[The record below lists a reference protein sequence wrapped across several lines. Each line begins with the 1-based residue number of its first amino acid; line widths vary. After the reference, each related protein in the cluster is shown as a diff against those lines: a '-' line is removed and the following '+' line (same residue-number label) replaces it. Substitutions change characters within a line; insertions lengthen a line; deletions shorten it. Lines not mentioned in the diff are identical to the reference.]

1 MVVKKETKKTEV
13 KKEEIVA
20 NVKKTQDII
29 EEEIV
34 QPRRLSIRK
43 NKNEKIIDIDKE
55 RTVPVVSVVNFTVGH
70 KYKDSGK
77 FIKWNA
83 YGDEHYM
90 KIGDIVDMMR
100 ESDKFLKQPWLIVD
114 DEEFAKAYD
123 LTGLYE
129 LVFDLEDLE
138 SFFKQSIRIVKNK
151 LDSLSVGMRSD
162 ILNRAV
168 QSINSGEINDMNLVK
183 MLKREYGIDIVI

>member
-1 MVVKKETKKTEV
+1 MAVKKETKK
-13 KKEEIVA
+13 EEMVTNI
-20 NVKKTQDII
+20 KKTQDAI

-43 NKNEKIIDIDKE
+43 NKNEKNIDIDKE
-55 RTVPVVSVVNFTVGH
+55 RIVPVVSVVNFTVGH

-77 FIKWNA
+77 FIKWNV

-90 KIGDIVDMMR
+90 KIGDIIDMMR

-114 DEEFAKAYD
+114 DEEFAKTYD

-138 SFFKQSIRIVKNK
+138 LFFKQSVRIVKNK
-151 LDSLSVGMRSD
+151 LDLLSVGMKSD
-162 ILNRAV
+162 VLNRAV

-183 MLKREYGIDIVI
+183 MLKREYGIDIAI